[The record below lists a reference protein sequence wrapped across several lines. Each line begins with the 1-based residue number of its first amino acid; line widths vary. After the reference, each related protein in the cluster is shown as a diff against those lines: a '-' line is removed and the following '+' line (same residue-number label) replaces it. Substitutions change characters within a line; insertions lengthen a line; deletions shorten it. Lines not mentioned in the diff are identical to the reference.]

1 MTVQSDNVG
10 ATAWMDTKVV
20 MMMYTSCDPTKSS
33 TVLRRKKDGT
43 RDPVTCPVAI
53 KVYNE
58 KMGGVDRG
66 DQLRGYYQVRM
77 KCRKVYKYIYNFLFD
92 VAITN
97 AFIIHHLSHPNSK
110 QKIKDFRVLL
120 ANELIGDYC
129 SKTTSSIPRQKR
141 LSTSHFPL
149 RNQQRKRGRCSL
161 CREVKKRTD
170 TIWACRDCDVWLCHQ
185 GTAEDC
191 FMKWHS
197 RL

>member
-10 ATAWMDTKVV
+10 ATAWIDTKVV
-20 MMMYTSCDPTKSS
+20 MMMYSSCDPTMSS

-43 RDPVTCPVAI
+43 RDLVTCPVAI

-110 QKIKDFRVLL
+110 QKINDIKL
-120 ANELIGDYC
+120 N
-129 SKTTSSIPRQKR
+129 
-141 LSTSHFPL
+141 
-149 RNQQRKRGRCSL
+149 
-161 CREVKKRTD
+161 
-170 TIWACRDCDVWLCHQ
+170 
-185 GTAEDC
+185 
-191 FMKWHS
+191 
-197 RL
+197 